1 MQAVQWENIETIF
14 NRTILL
20 PPEQRHEY
28 VLSVCKEDNALFQE
42 VISLLEEAENSESF
56 LSHPVFEL
64 GTKLLASDPISL
76 LEQPDFAS
84 YQLLSVLGRGGT
96 GVVFLAKDKN
106 LERLAALKVL
116 PFSLAENDERILRF
130 QREAKAASAISH
142 PNFAHIYEFGKAKDR
157 FYIAMEYVSGKTLR
171 QLIKSK
177 EITVA
182 KAFEI
187 SIQVVNALLTA
198 HRAEIVHRDIKP
210 ENIMI
215 TDDWLV
221 KILDFGLAKMFD
233 SKNLSR
239 NVNSEDSLQTSPGLI
254 IGTVSYM
261 SPEQVR
267 GKRLDAR
274 TDLWSLGVMLY
285 EMLVGYRPFIGETPS
300 DVQALI
306 LLSEPTFPA
315 FLEKIPQVKQILV
328 RLLAKDADKR
338 YQNAADLLND
348 LKIVQKSVLGK
359 IPQEEIQLSF
369 ANTNSPE
376 NSRFSKSAIKNFI
389 GKLLNTK
396 K

>member
-28 VLSVCKEDNALFQE
+28 VLSVCKDDNALFCE
-42 VISLLEEAENSESF
+42 VISLIEEAENSESF
-56 LSHPVFEL
+56 LSQPVFEL

-76 LEQPDFAS
+76 LEEPDFAS

-116 PFSLAENDERILRF
+116 PFSLSENDERILRF
-130 QREAKAASAISH
+130 QREAKAASSISH

-157 FYIAMEYVSGKTLR
+157 FYIAMEHISGKTLR

-177 EITVA
+177 EIDVV

-198 HRAEIVHRDIKP
+198 HRADIVHRDIKP

-215 TDDWLV
+215 TDDWFV

-233 SKNLSR
+233 SKKTSANL
-239 NVNSEDSLQTSPGLI
+239 NSEISLQTSPGLI

-267 GKRLDAR
+267 GKPLDAR

-285 EMLVGYRPFIGETPS
+285 EMLAGQRPFIGETPS
-300 DVQALI
+300 DIQALI
-306 LLSEPTFPA
+306 LLTEPNFPP
-315 FLEKIPQVKQILV
+315 FLEKIPKAKQILV
-328 RLLAKDADKR
+328 KLLTKDVEKR
-338 YQNAADLLND
+338 YQNASDLLND
-348 LKIVQKSVLGK
+348 LKVVQKIILDK
-359 IPQEEIQLSF
+359 MPQGEIHLSF
-369 ANTNSPE
+369 AESDPPTN
-376 NSRFSKSAIKNFI
+376 NKYSKSAIRNYI
-389 GKLLNTK
+389 HKLLSIVK
-396 K
+396 